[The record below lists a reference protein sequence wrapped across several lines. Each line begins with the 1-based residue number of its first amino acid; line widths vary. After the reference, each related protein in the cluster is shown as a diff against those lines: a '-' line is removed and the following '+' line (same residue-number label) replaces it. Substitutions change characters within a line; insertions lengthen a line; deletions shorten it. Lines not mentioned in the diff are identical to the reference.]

1 MSASFKVTKYENHLG
16 ELAVKFNDACRL
28 ALDALGA
35 SAESHAKDFCP
46 VDTGR
51 LRNSIT
57 HAVEFDMSGGQ
68 KTVHI
73 GSNVEYAAPVEFRE
87 LNYKKDKNPKAS
99 AHFLRNA
106 VSQHNDEYARII
118 AAALDGIKF

>member
-16 ELAVKFNDACRL
+16 ELRKKFDDACNL
-28 ALDALGA
+28 ALDTLGA
-35 SAESHAKDFCP
+35 RAAGYAQEQCP
-46 VDTGR
+46 VDTSN
-51 LRNSIT
+51 LKNSIT
-57 HAVEFDMSGGQ
+57 HAIENNTDSGNR
-68 KTVHI
+68 TVHI

-87 LNYKKDKNPKAS
+87 VRHINGN

>member
-1 MSASFKVTKYENHLG
+1 MSASFKVTKYENHLS

-68 KTVHI
+68 RTVHI
-73 GSNVEYAAPVEFRE
+73 GSNVEYAAPVEFMEVRHI
-87 LNYKKDKNPKAS
+87 NGN